1 MTYKTIF
8 EFKNVEKQISFNLNN
23 ESFFLLIF
31 GKIGNINFNRAF
43 LMFFLNVY
51 YGEYLSL
58 SDKERMS

>member
-43 LMFFLNVY
+43 LMFIMVNIC
-51 YGEYLSL
+51 
-58 SDKERMS
+58 R